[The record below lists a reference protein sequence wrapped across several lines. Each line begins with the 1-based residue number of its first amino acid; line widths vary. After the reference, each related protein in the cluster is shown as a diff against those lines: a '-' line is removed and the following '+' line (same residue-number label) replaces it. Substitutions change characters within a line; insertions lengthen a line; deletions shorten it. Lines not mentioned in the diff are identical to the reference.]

1 MLEVRNLSVVY
12 PDGTPALQNL
22 SISLGVQEVLGI
34 IGESGSGKSTLAL
47 AIMRLLPPDADV
59 KGEILYNGKDVLGLS
74 KSELE
79 RVRGT
84 EIAMIFQDAL
94 SAFDPLMRV
103 GPQIIEKAVTKRV
116 LGYKEAQAKAVD
128 LMRGLGVT
136 NPEARFDAYPH
147 ELSGGLRQRAFIAMG
162 LFQKP
167 KIIILDEPTSAL
179 DVITQAQLI
188 QTIRGLKE
196 GGLSMIFITHD
207 IALASTICDRVAV
220 LYAGKMMEYGS
231 VDQVIRRPIH
241 PYTQGLIESTPTL
254 SSVRR
259 GLKVMK
265 GYLPNLKSLPS
276 GCRFH
281 PRCPFATGICRSV
294 EPEPIKQSD
303 GRLVACHMAADSK

>member
-1 MLEVRNLSVVY
+1 L
-12 PDGTPALQNL
+12 GTR
-22 SISLGVQEVLGI
+22 EVLGI
-34 IGESGSGKSTLAL
+34 IGESGSGKSTLAI
-47 AIMRLLPPDADV
+47 AIMRLLPPDANV
-59 KGEILYNGKDVLGLS
+59 KGEIIYNGKDILGLS

-103 GPQIIEKAVTKRV
+103 GPQIVEKAVIKKA
-116 LGYKEAQAKAVD
+116 LGYEEARARAID

-188 QTIRGLKE
+188 QTIRGL
-196 GGLSMIFITHD
+196 
-207 IALASTICDRVAV
+207 R
-220 LYAGKMMEYGS
+220 
-231 VDQVIRRPIH
+231 
-241 PYTQGLIESTPTL
+241 
-254 SSVRR
+254 
-259 GLKVMK
+259 K
-265 GYLPNLKSLPS
+265 GVY
-276 GCRFH
+276 R
-281 PRCPFATGICRSV
+281 
-294 EPEPIKQSD
+294 
-303 GRLVACHMAADSK
+303 